1 MSSRPF
7 RFSNSLA
14 NDGAVKEFLVS
25 EEDWLAYRAGLYLSN
40 ITTTE
45 ASSLTSGQ
53 TANSVDVGTYIDTF
67 YDENAA
73 SDPPVTRTRNY
84 TVDVRSV
91 GGGHTNTFRNP
102 VEFPPLCYDDDTI
115 IINVIFDTE
124 TAPTGNGFEELQAS
138 LTFNTSPAYIV
149 TNVTATPAASNIN
162 GNVVTWEK
170 FTNPRLKGQFTAT
183 YEISFTQNVGLFQ
196 ATLDVS

>member
-1 MSSRPF
+1 VSSRPF

-149 TNVTATPAASNIN
+149 TNVTATPAEPNMN
-162 GNVVTWEK
+162 GNVDTWGK
-170 FTNPRLKGQFTAT
+170 FPNPR
-183 YEISFTQNVGLFQ
+183 
-196 ATLDVS
+196 